1 MYSFGGAKLKE
12 ALAAPTLKVLPR
24 GFKTIQPLHG
34 KVESDVFVSSI
45 LFKSL
50 TTNTQREITIFFP
63 SVCFSKVS
71 SESLPIWLR
80 KTEAP
85 VTNCVHNPLCGLETF
100 PTYRCYKKWL
110 MFFQGP
116 TVCSS
121 ATDKG
126 DRVMSEVLFVLWDD
140 SGNKSFQRRRLGSL
154 CFACPTP
161 IPLTFRSS
169 GRFPLTLTIPS
180 LKSQTITRLF
190 FFFFQSF
197 NCTQFTLGTC
207 LKGKGFET

>member
-1 MYSFGGAKLKE
+1 MSLF
-12 ALAAPTLKVLPR
+12 PP
-24 GFKTIQPLHG
+24 F
-34 KVESDVFVSSI
+34 S

-71 SESLPIWLR
+71 LESLPIWLR

-85 VTNCVHNPLCGLETF
+85 VTNCVHNPLCGLDTF
-100 PTYRCYKKWL
+100 PTYRCYKKRL
-110 MFFQGP
+110 MSFQGL

-121 ATDKG
+121 TTDKG

-161 IPLTFRSS
+161 ISLTFRSS
-169 GRFPLTLTIPS
+169 GGFPLPLTIPS
-180 LKSQTITRLF
+180 LKSQTITKLF
-190 FFFFQSF
+190 FFFSKLQLHSIYSGNVF
-197 NCTQFTLGTC
+197 
-207 LKGKGFET
+207 KGQGF

>member
-1 MYSFGGAKLKE
+1 M
-12 ALAAPTLKVLPR
+12 
-24 GFKTIQPLHG
+24 
-34 KVESDVFVSSI
+34 ESNVFVSSI

-161 IPLTFRSS
+161 IPLTFRSA
-169 GRFPLTLTIPS
+169 GGFPLTLTIPS

-207 LKGKGFET
+207 LKGKGFETWTTK